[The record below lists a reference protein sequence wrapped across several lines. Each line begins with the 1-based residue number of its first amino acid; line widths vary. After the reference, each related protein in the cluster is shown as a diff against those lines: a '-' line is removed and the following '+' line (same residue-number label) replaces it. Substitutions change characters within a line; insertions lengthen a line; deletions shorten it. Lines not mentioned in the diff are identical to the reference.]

1 MRSTIS
7 EADELKRALEA
18 LKIEAEEDLGDI
30 ATWNAEIDHQLMKEE
45 VGKLR
50 KWLEERRRQEET
62 NAREEQL
69 KFELKL
75 QEQKMKLQ
83 NDLATQESHE
93 GGGSP
98 KQTTQAKLP
107 KIEIKMF
114 EGSYLDWPR
123 FWGQLTETID
133 KAEVAPINKF
143 TYLCG
148 LLGPKVKTSVEALP
162 FTSEGYNRAK
172 SILLSN
178 YGKESEITKAYIKEI
193 MAFTIITSANPR
205 RISEFSETLTYCVQA
220 LETMNKLSEVNGN
233 VPITRDKLPAIRGD
247 LVRMDPEWE
256 KWNFPQLSE
265 AVRLWTKRNPVE
277 ERETSEQFN
286 SKRDRS
292 NKLFQAR
299 GGEGKPNKCV
309 YCSDATHRSS
319 ECQKISTVDQ
329 RKQFLAKKKLCFNC
343 ATPNHCAAECFSKKT
358 CLHCHKRHHSS
369 ICDREQ
375 TDSGKQTLMT
385 ASENNEG
392 IMPVLTV
399 KVDGI
404 TCRALIDTGA
414 GSSYASAKLLD
425 LLKKKP
431 SETKTRRVD
440 MLISSKVTKLEVY
453 DTVVESLDGNYQM
466 PVKLTKVNKAE
477 LLSIEN
483 PKYGTLVHK
492 YPHLKGVKITDLD
505 TKDQLPKHVVLGSGE
520 YARVKTETKPQIGQD
535 GEPVEEKT
543 KLGWF
548 ITSPGSEFDHNMMLL
563 TQTSQSDYEDLCRLD
578 ILGLAD
584 TPEHDQSFVHAE
596 FKEQLQRS
604 PEGWYETGLPWR
616 GNHPELPTNKQGSLR
631 RLSSL
636 TRKLQRSNLTGEY
649 DGIIREQLQNNVVE
663 VAPVE
668 VVGKEFYIPHKAV
681 IRQTAE
687 TTKMRIVYDASA
699 RATPESPSLNE
710 CLYPGPP
717 LQNKLWD
724 ILVRQRAYPIA
735 VTADIQKAFLQIRIR
750 ECERDAIRFHWR
762 KSEHGKLETLRFTCA
777 LFGLAPSPFLLG
789 GVIEAHLD
797 A

>member
-1 MRSTIS
+1 MENAKGKLQTKLTQLGIHSKRTQQVLDSGSVEAIERHTGALRSTIS

-30 ATWNAEIDHQLMKEE
+30 ATWNAEIDHQLMKADEE

-83 NDLATQESHE
+83 NDLATQESHQ

-123 FWGQLTETID
+123 FWGQFTETID

-162 FTSEGYNRAK
+162 FTSEGYKRAK

-193 MAFTIITSANPR
+193 MALPVITSANPR

-233 VPITRDKLPAIRGD
+233 VPMTLDKLPAIRGD

-256 KWNFPQLSE
+256 KWNFAQLSE

-343 ATPNHCAAECFSKKT
+343 ATPNHHAAECFSKKT

-483 PKYGTLVHK
+483 PKYRTLVHK

-505 TKDQLPKHVVLGSGE
+505 TKDQLPIHVVLGSGE

-535 GEPVEEKT
+535 GEPVAEKT

-548 ITSPGSEFDHNMMLL
+548 IMSPGSEFDHNTMLL

-616 GNHPELPTNKQGSLR
+616 GNHPGLPTNKQGSLR

-681 IRQTAE
+681 IRETAE

-724 ILVRQRAYPIA
+724 ILVRQRA
-735 VTADIQKAFLQIRIR
+735 
-750 ECERDAIRFHWR
+750 
-762 KSEHGKLETLRFTCA
+762 
-777 LFGLAPSPFLLG
+777 
-789 GVIEAHLD
+789 
-797 A
+797 